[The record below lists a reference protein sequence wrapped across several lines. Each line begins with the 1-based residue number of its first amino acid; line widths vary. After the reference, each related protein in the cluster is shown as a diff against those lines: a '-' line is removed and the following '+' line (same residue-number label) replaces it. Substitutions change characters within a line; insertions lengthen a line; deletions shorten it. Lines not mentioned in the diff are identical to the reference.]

1 MITEEQNKQVIDFLL
16 SKELPIDILS
26 ELHDHILSQIHE
38 YQIQGMSF
46 DEAFEKSKLT
56 WKEDLEKHLDIYFGF
71 NESKL
76 VKKIY
81 WSKMLPIYKK
91 SLLVSLPFSFLI
103 LGLLQLQPY
112 ENDNILIIIFSF
124 YLIIFFTIIYHRFFK
139 YKKYYLKIKKYE
151 YNKLSVY
158 ASPIY
163 NGLSGAGLILSLLIP
178 INTDYIELDGFS
190 DVISFGVK
198 VLIFTYLN
206 TLILNSFYA
215 QSKFIKAIDEKV
227 KPYFP
232 YLKANRFYK

>member
-38 YQIQGMSF
+38 YQVQGMSF
-46 DEAFEKSKLT
+46 DEAFGKSKLT

-91 SLLVSLPFSFLI
+91 SLLVSLPFSLFI
-103 LGLLQLQPY
+103 LSLFKYYPS
-112 ENDNILIIIFSF
+112 D
-124 YLIIFFTIIYHRFFK
+124 YLSWIVLGIYIVIAGISVYNRFK
-139 YKKYYLKIKKYE
+139 YKKYYQYIGKYE
-151 YNKLSVY
+151 YNRLSVY
-158 ASPIY
+158 ANPAQLGMIVSY
-163 NGLSGAGLILSLLIP
+163 SVVGVLSTICDFPNSETSLIDLI
-178 INTDYIELDGFS
+178 F
-190 DVISFGVK
+190 FGVA
-198 VLIFTYLN
+198 
-206 TLILNSFYA
+206 TLFFILMNMLFASSFYA

>member
-1 MITEEQNKQVIDFLL
+1 MITEGQNKQVIDFLL

-38 YQIQGMSF
+38 YQLQGMSF

-91 SLLVSLPFSFLI
+91 SLLMSLPFSLLVLYFI
-103 LGLLQLQPY
+103 LSY
-112 ENDNILIIIFSF
+112 DSYIFDIIIFVF
-124 YLIIFFTIIYHRFFK
+124 YLLNFGVFIYYIYFK
-139 YKKYYLKIKKYE
+139 YKQYYHYIKKYE
-151 YNKLSVY
+151 YNKLSIY
-158 ASPIY
+158 AMSMQEGIVACSTALVFL
-163 NGLSGAGLILSLLIP
+163 NSIFIFLD
-178 INTDYIELDGFS
+178 TDNPDNLFR
-190 DVISFGVK
+190 
-198 VLIFTYLN
+198 LIFLGVA
-206 TLILNSFYA
+206 ILGYIITNVFIVSSYSV
-215 QSKFIKAIDEKV
+215 QSKFTKAIDTKV

>member
-1 MITEEQNKQVIDFLL
+1 MITEEQNKQVINFLL

-71 NESKL
+71 NESKI

-91 SLLVSLPFSFLI
+91 SLLMSLPFSLLVIGLFKYYSSDYLSWII
-103 LGLLQLQPY
+103 LGV
-112 ENDNILIIIFSF
+112 
-124 YLIIFFTIIYHRFFK
+124 YLIIAGFPIYNRFK
-139 YKKYYLKIKKYE
+139 YKEYYHYIGKYE

-158 ASPIY
+158 ANPSQLGIIVSYSFISVLSPIADFPEKET
-163 NGLSGAGLILSLLIP
+163 SLI
-178 INTDYIELDGFS
+178 N
-190 DVISFGVK
+190 
-198 VLIFTYLN
+198 LIFFGAAVLFF
-206 TLILNSFYA
+206 ILMNMFFVSSFYA

-232 YLKANRFYK
+232 YLKANRFYE